1 MFYTE
6 KNFIQDTMQMQK
18 MTVEDSMQAS
28 KMALKEWVLKYE

>member
-18 MTVEDSMQAS
+18 MTVEDSMKAS
-28 KMALKEWVLKYE
+28 NMALKEWVLKYE